1 MKRKAPMLISLAL
14 LVTGVTAY
22 TDITVKSEVAVKAI
36 APKRYVYVAPENVQ
50 SEIPQQDYIKFQD
63 RFSMDW
69 GAEDAEILKKIAMA
83 EAEGESTEGK
93 ALVMLVVLNRML
105 SDKFPDSIAEVV
117 FQKNQFSSV
126 FDGGRYW
133 TTVPDH
139 DCEKAL
145 QLIEHGYDESEGALY
160 FESVNDQSWHSEN
173 LEFLFRE
180 GNHRFYK

>member
-1 MKRKAPMLISLAL
+1 MKRKVPMLISLTL
-14 LVTGVTAY
+14 LIAGVTAY
-22 TDITVKSEVAVKAI
+22 TDITVKSEVAVKEI
-36 APKRYVYVAPENVQ
+36 APKRYVSVAPENVQ
-50 SEIPQQDYIKFQD
+50 SETPEQDYIKFQN

-69 GAEDAEILKKIAMA
+69 SAEDAEILKKIAMA

-105 SDKFPDSIAEVV
+105 SDEFPDSIADVV
-117 FQKNQFSSV
+117 FQKNQFSPV
-126 FDGGRYW
+126 FERGRYW
-133 TTVPDH
+133 TTIPDE

-160 FESVNDQSWHSEN
+160 FESVNGQSWHSEN
-173 LEFLFRE
+173 LELLFRE